1 LSDFHLSKGIE
12 KPFDYICTMRKLVH
26 KFLLLFGWN
35 ISLWKPEGIKKAVV
49 VMGPHTS
56 NWDFVLG
63 RLAFYMMHLQGRYLV
78 KKDIFVFPLGLI
90 LKALGAIP
98 VDRSK
103 NNNMVEY
110 VANLFKEK
118 EELYVVFTP
127 EGTRSYNPNWKK
139 GFYYIAV
146 KAEVPILLAY
156 VDFPSKRGGFLEVFY
171 PTGDVDADILEIK
184 RKLGQF
190 KGKYPEKGIIS

>member
-1 LSDFHLSKGIE
+1 
-12 KPFDYICTMRKLVH
+12 MRKLVH
-26 KFLLLFGWN
+26 KFLLLLGWN

-78 KKDIFVFPLGLI
+78 KKDIFVFPLGFI

-110 VANLFKEK
+110 VANLFKDK

-156 VDFPSKRGGFLEVFY
+156 VDFPSKKGGFLELFY

-190 KGKYPEKGIIS
+190 KGKYPEKGIKNE